1 MSVQI
6 AYDGWSQTYDAM
18 PNKTR
23 DLEAKSVKNLLENR
37 QFDSI
42 LEMGCGTGKNTE
54 GLLNISKHILA
65 VDLSAEML
73 SKAKAKIN
81 TDSVVFK
88 QANMIEQWA
97 FAENKLFDLITF
109 SLVLE
114 HIENLS
120 PIFEKA
126 AKVLNSNGFVYVG
139 ELHPFKQYNGTKAR
153 FDTESGT
160 EIVEC
165 YNHHISDFTSAA
177 LQNGFKIVALKEFFD
192 DEKNLGLPRILGLLF
207 QKN

>member
-1 MSVQI
+1 MSVQN

-23 DLEAKSVKNLLENR
+23 DLEAISVKDILKNR
-37 QFDSI
+37 EFDSV

-54 GLLNISKHILA
+54 WLLNISKQILA

-73 SKAKAKIN
+73 GIARAKI
-81 TDSVVFK
+81 TSKRVVFK
-88 QANMIEQWA
+88 QANMLEPWA
-97 FAENKLFDLITF
+97 FTDNKLFDLITF

-114 HIENLS
+114 HIENLF
-120 PIFEKA
+120 PVFENA
-126 AKVLNSNGFVYVG
+126 AKVLNTNRLIYIG

-153 FDTESGT
+153 FNTESGV
-160 EIVEC
+160 EIVKC
-165 YNHHISDFTSAA
+165 YNHHISDFTTAA
-177 LQNGFKIVALKEFFD
+177 LSNGLKLVELNEYFD
-192 DEKNLGLPRILGLLF
+192 DNNKLGIPRILGLLF

>member
-54 GLLNISKHILA
+54 WLLNISKHILA

-88 QANMIEQWA
+88 QANMIEPWA